1 MRRLYWQLDRRI
13 ADFVPVSHYCAILY
27 RIAPIFG
34 RIASIHQ
41 YQAAS
46 RGFFVAMPTAIA
58 EVSAKTNR
66 RLNLRVPRSI
76 KEKVQGE
83 LRFLNWENQEILIED
98 HPIESAAD
106 FIRATVNAYI
116 HRGLDQFPKEPI
128 SLDEPA
134 ANISFFMDQQSRGLW
149 DTAIRHNLAISY
161 NQLAESALFDYFARQ
176 DQIAIALEQRSQLY
190 LSLIET
196 GDFEGLREAIAA

>member
-1 MRRLYWQLDRRI
+1 
-13 ADFVPVSHYCAILY
+13 
-27 RIAPIFG
+27 
-34 RIASIHQ
+34 
-41 YQAAS
+41 
-46 RGFFVAMPTAIA
+46 MPTAIA

-66 RLNLRVPRSI
+66 RLNLRVPKSI

-83 LRFLNWENQEILIED
+83 LRFLNWESQEILIED

-161 NQLAESALFDYFARQ
+161 NQLAESALFDYFSRQ
-176 DQIAIALEQRSQLY
+176 EQIAIALEQRSQLY

-196 GDFEGLREAIAA
+196 GDFEGLREAISA